1 MQAFQTVEMNCD
13 LSCKLLHCHV
23 QANYELN
30 KMAAVWEKNGE
41 FLSNLN
47 KLCISM
53 ALPTNRE
60 QLEDVL
66 LHHCVHIKNESTV
79 RQILQVKMDVT
90 WQCHNVAH
98 FLRFPQSSTSTMYS
112 WAPRRSRAVV
122 TQMITPAMTKM
133 ETPTRRWRDN
143 WHWALMCCPTHCHPP
158 KANPWMRIW
167 RRRRITREARIVN
180 VTT

>member
-23 QANYELN
+23 QANYDLN

-66 LHHCVHIKNESTV
+66 LHHCVHIENESTV

-112 WAPRRSRAVV
+112 
-122 TQMITPAMTKM
+122 
-133 ETPTRRWRDN
+133 
-143 WHWALMCCPTHCHPP
+143 
-158 KANPWMRIW
+158 
-167 RRRRITREARIVN
+167 
-180 VTT
+180 